1 MGMLWVGQFGIAA
14 GEAREDTPWVGAYPD
29 PGRDEDPSDL
39 YLLLHPALPG
49 SEEFLGEMK
58 DAIGEAFHREKASL
72 TGGVLRAL
80 RAAHE
85 NLRDWNRR
93 SLKEHRVAAGIS
105 CLATRDGRGY
115 LAQIAPAA
123 AVWLR
128 GGELRPLTPELPDAT
143 EPLGLFDD
151 FWPQFT
157 AFDFEEGDRLLLL
170 SPNLLVA
177 LEPDGLAGAL
187 GRSGEDALP
196 ELYRQARD
204 VADCGALLVAVE
216 AAAIPQGNTEDTD
229 EH

>member
-1 MGMLWVGQFGIAA
+1 MLWVGQFGIAA

-29 PGRDEDPSDL
+29 PGRDEDTSDL
-39 YLLLHPALPG
+39 YVLLHPALPG

-80 RAAHE
+80 RSAHE

-93 SLKEHRVAAGIS
+93 SLREHRVAAGVA

-115 LAQIAPAA
+115 LAQVAPAA
-123 AVWLR
+123 AVWLHGAR
-128 GGELRPLTPELPDAT
+128 LNPITPELPDAT
-143 EPLGLFDD
+143 EPLGLYDD

-170 SPNLLVA
+170 SPNLLVV
-177 LEPDGLAGAL
+177 LEPEPLTQAL
-187 GRSGEDALP
+187 QRSGEDALP

-204 VADCGALLVAVE
+204 VENCGALLVAAE
-216 AAAIPQGNTEDTD
+216 AGPPEPEPSED
-229 EH
+229 